1 MLLEYG
7 FVSPLSRGRA
17 DTLSSVSPPWTL
29 ATSGICPRWFFMGW
43 ARSVRPPAWGRYWV
57 DCR

>member
-1 MLLEYG
+1 MLLKYG

-43 ARSVRPPAWGRYWV
+43 ARWAGPPSSGRNWV
-57 DCR
+57 GSW